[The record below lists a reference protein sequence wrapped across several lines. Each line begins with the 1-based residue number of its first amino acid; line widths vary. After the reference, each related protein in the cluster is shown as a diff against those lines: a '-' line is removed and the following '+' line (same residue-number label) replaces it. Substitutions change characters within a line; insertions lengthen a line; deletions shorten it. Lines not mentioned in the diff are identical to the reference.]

1 MEKIN
6 TYLINKI
13 FTIPYIDRM
22 IDQNIAPDSFLKC
35 IRRYEKSETL
45 TFGNAI
51 SQIYQYMN
59 YQHRNEYYYKNTILN
74 QLLIKKHDVYN
85 TAALTELPIGESKA
99 DFIMINGRGIV
110 YEIKTDLDNLVR
122 LENQINDYYKV
133 FSYVYVVVGKKQFEK
148 VKDFLKDQRV
158 GIYEL
163 SDKGNLIKRRKAYC
177 NREYLSYEAMF
188 QLLRKAEFE
197 AILLKHYNKLP
208 MVNNFQ
214 YYRECLRWIKKINI
228 ITLQKEVMSCLKKRT
243 LLLIENKLEEKVP
256 YELRFYA
263 YFSKKFQSNY
273 EKLDAFLCKEVEG

>member
-6 TYLINKI
+6 TYLINKV

-22 IDQNIAPDSFLKC
+22 IDENIAPDSFLKC
-35 IRRYEKSETL
+35 IRRYEQNETL

-59 YQHRNEYYYKNTILN
+59 CRHRNEYYYKNTILN
-74 QLLIKKHDVYN
+74 QLLIKKHDVYT

-99 DFIMINGRGIV
+99 DFIMINGRGVV

-122 LENQINDYYKV
+122 LETQISDYYKV
-133 FSYVYVVVGKKQFEK
+133 FSYIYVVVGKKQFEK
-148 VKDFLKDQRV
+148 VKDFLEDQRV

-163 SDKGNLIKRRKAYC
+163 SDKGSLIQRRKAYC
-177 NREYLSYEAMF
+177 NREDLSYEAMF

-197 AILLKHYNKLP
+197 TILLKHYNKLP
-208 MVNNFQ
+208 RVNNFQ
-214 YYRECLRWIKKINI
+214 YYRECLKWIKKINI
-228 ITLQKEVMSCLKKRT
+228 ITLQKEVMECLKKRT
-243 LLLIENKLEEKVP
+243 LLLVENKLEEKVP

-273 EKLDAFLCKEVEG
+273 EELDAFLCKEVEG